1 MSAKIFVTLPVTPLA
16 MEIEIE
22 ITNLRIK
29 LIRITEQPPPPSI
42 THLHKIGVIIAM
54 EKRHSYFKEASLL
67 DTREHNSSPGGDPLH
82 LLCSRIPDPENRFR
96 GRKRMTS
103 QEPMGIT
110 MPQLQQRIEILI
122 SEKRA
127 IFRDKTLHRDSLYAT
142 KRVAT
147 QSERTKHKNLGIL
160 CLT

>member
-1 MSAKIFVTLPVTPLA
+1 

-42 THLHKIGVIIAM
+42 THLHKIGAIIAM

-67 DTREHNSSPGGDPLH
+67 DIRERHRSRGGDPLH

-103 QEPMGIT
+103 QEPMRIT
-110 MPQLQQRIEILI
+110 MPQLQERIEILI
-122 SEKRA
+122 GEKRA
-127 IFRDKTLHRDSLYAT
+127 IFGDKTLHRDSLYAT
-142 KRVAT
+142 KRMTT
-147 QSERTKHKNLGIL
+147 QSKRIKHKNLDIL
-160 CLT
+160 WKRT